1 MPAITQQPAALEAA
15 LQQAILHHRAGRLT
29 EAERIYRDVLAVQPD
44 RPGAINNLGLVLMDQ
59 GKLEEAAAT
68 FRRAL
73 ALKPDDTLTHGNLGL
88 VLKEQGKLEEA
99 AATFQRVLALKPDD
113 AWAYGNLGNVLRML
127 GRLDEAAASYR
138 QAIALRPDMALA
150 YRNLGTVLC
159 ESGQV
164 AESIA
169 LFRRHAELA
178 YGTRENSGRGSEPT
192 PPHKLQHDREQR
204 DYLMGRKAPG
214 GSAAAGDTLHLE
226 EGGRMAGRAVN
237 PDASHG
243 EIAARWRSS
252 KPQLVVIDNLLTD
265 PALEELR
272 RFCWGSTVWR
282 SVYPGGYLGAMPE
295 HGFACPLLA
304 QIADELRSTYPAV
317 LGEHPLL
324 QFWGFKYD
332 SRLNGIAV
340 HADFAAV
347 NVNFW
352 ITPDDANLEPESG
365 GLVIWDVP
373 APLDW
378 GFAKYNSDAA
388 AARDFLAGAGANSV
402 TVPYR
407 ANRAVIFD
415 SDLFHETDR
424 IAFKE
429 GYLNRRI
436 NITMLYG
443 RREAATQAIGSSGA
457 SSR

>member
-1 MPAITQQPAALEAA
+1 MPAVAPQPAALEAA
-15 LQQAILHHRAGRLT
+15 LQQAILHHRAGRLS

-44 RPGAINNLGLVLMDQ
+44 RPGTLNNLGLALKDQ
-59 GKLEEAAAT
+59 GKLEESAAT
-68 FRRAL
+68 FRRVL
-73 ALKPDDTLTHGNLGL
+73 ALKPDDALAHGNLGL

-113 AWAYGNLGNVLRML
+113 AWAYGNLGNVLRIL

-138 QAIALRPDMALA
+138 HAIALQPDMALA

-164 AESIA
+164 ADSIP

-178 YGTRENSGRGSEPT
+178 YGTPAGSAPGSA
-192 PPHKLQHDREQR
+192 PHKLQHDGEQR
-204 DYLMGRKAPG
+204 DYLNGRKSGAVA
-214 GSAAAGDTLHLE
+214 SDALHLE
-226 EGGRMAGRAVN
+226 DGARMAGPAVN
-237 PDASHG
+237 PDASGG
-243 EIAARWRSS
+243 EIAARWRNSR
-252 KPQLVVIDNLLTD
+252 PQLVVIDNLLTD
-265 PALEELR
+265 AALEELR
-272 RFCWGSTVWR
+272 RFCWGSTVWS

-304 QIADELRSTYPAV
+304 QIADELRSSYPAV

-332 SRLNGIAV
+332 SRLSGIAI

-352 ITPDDANLEPESG
+352 ITSDDANLEPESG
-365 GLVIWDVP
+365 GLIVWDVP

-388 AARDFLAGAGANSV
+388 AAREFLARSGAQSV
-402 TVPYR
+402 TVPHR

-424 IAFKE
+424 IVFKE

-443 RREAATQAIGSSGA
+443 RREAATHA
-457 SSR
+457 

>member
-1 MPAITQQPAALEAA
+1 MPAIAPQPAALEAA
-15 LQQAILHHRAGRLT
+15 LQQAIRHHQAGRLS

-44 RPGAINNLGLVLMDQ
+44 RPGTLNNLGLVLKDQ
-59 GKLEEAAAT
+59 GKLEEAVAA
-68 FRRAL
+68 FRRVL
-73 ALKPDDTLTHGNLGL
+73 ALKPDDALTHGNLGL
-88 VLKEQGKLEEA
+88 VLKEQGQPEEA
-99 AATFQRVLALKPDD
+99 AAAFQRALALKPDD

-138 QAIALRPDMALA
+138 QAIALSPDMALA

-159 ESGQV
+159 ESGKV

-178 YGTRENSGRGSEPT
+178 YEAPGSAHGSEPT
-192 PPHKLQHDREQR
+192 APYKMQHDREQR
-204 DYLMGRKAPG
+204 EYLNDRKVPG
-214 GSAAAGDTLHLE
+214 GSALHLE
-226 EGGRMAGRAVN
+226 EGGRIAGRAVE
-237 PDASHG
+237 PDASLG

-265 PALEELR
+265 AALDELR

-304 QIADELRSTYPAV
+304 QIADELRSAYPAV

-332 SRLNGIAV
+332 SRLSGIAI

-352 ITPDDANLEPESG
+352 ITPDDANLDPESG
-365 GLVIWDVP
+365 GLVVWDAP
-373 APLDW
+373 APLGWD
-378 GFAKYNSDAA
+378 FAKYNDDVP
-388 AARDFLAGAGANSV
+388 AARDFLARAGARPV
-402 TVPYR
+402 TIPHR

-424 IAFKE
+424 IAFKD

-436 NITMLYG
+436 NITLLYG
-443 RREAATQAIGSSGA
+443 RREAAARETGGG
-457 SSR
+457 